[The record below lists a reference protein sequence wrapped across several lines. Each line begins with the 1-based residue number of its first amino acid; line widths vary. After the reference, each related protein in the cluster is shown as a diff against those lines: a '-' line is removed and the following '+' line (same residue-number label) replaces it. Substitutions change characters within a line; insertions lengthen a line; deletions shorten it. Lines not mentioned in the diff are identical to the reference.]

1 MGVECYN
8 REQIPSLSFL
18 PLSAAILIILK
29 MILFLFFCSSKI
41 LIDHRNFPPPLLFA
55 LYQSL
60 GTSSR
65 VHNNYSCP
73 LCQRWISAG
82 AAWAMGSSSFSSELV
97 IQRARCRRCR
107 NTVTALAKNTSEV
120 GQRGKHLLA
129 FINYSKR
136 IVA

>member
-41 LIDHRNFPPPLLFA
+41 FIDHRNFPPLLFA

-97 IQRARCRRCR
+97 MQRARCRRCH
-107 NTVTALAKNTSEV
+107 NTVTALAKNISEV
-120 GQRGKHLLA
+120 GQQGKHLLA

-136 IVA
+136 IMA